1 MHPALEW
8 SLRVQISLIVAVSLH
23 VLSVVGWAGFTFA
36 MARTGAAQI
45 ERLFVP
51 QMGAAVTAVL
61 SGAWLWGLT
70 HRGAFGRAETVLAF
84 GVACALL
91 ELPIQA
97 TTGAIALR
105 RPPEHG
111 GGAARSRAVL
121 GQRIS
126 AGLLAFTLI
135 AMAAARYV

>member
-1 MHPALEW
+1 
-8 SLRVQISLIVAVSLH
+8 VQVGLIVAVCLH

-61 SGAWLWGLT
+61 SGGWLWGLT
-70 HRGAFGRAETVLAF
+70 HRGGFGPAETLLAF
-84 GVACALL
+84 GVACGL
-91 ELPIQA
+91 
-97 TTGAIALR
+97 IALALQAVTGSMTVR
-105 RPPEHG
+105 ISPEQG
-111 GGAARSRAVL
+111 GVARSRAAV

-126 AGLLAFTLI
+126 AGLLALTLI
-135 AMAAARYV
+135 AMASARYV